1 MLHKTKLSKNYID
14 IIASKIERLKYTS
27 AFTDGKVNNMCDKNI
42 ISEWWIIISGDP
54 ESSVLEFI
62 LLFNYINQ
70 W

>member
-42 ISEWWIIISGDP
+42 ISEW
-54 ESSVLEFI
+54 
-62 LLFNYINQ
+62 
-70 W
+70 